1 MFFFDGSNELTI
13 EVGELPVSYL
23 SLSILANR
31 VTYLL
36 RHSEMILQRWK
47 KEVPPVGWGRFLGN
61 DATEAHTKSK
71 TRVSTTS
78 HVQNMHI
85 SI

>member
-1 MFFFDGSNELTI
+1 MFFLDGSNELTI
-13 EVGELPVSYL
+13 EVGELLVSYL
-23 SLSILANR
+23 SLSILVNR

-61 DATEAHTKSK
+61 ATEAHTKSK
-71 TRVSTTS
+71 TWVYTTS

-85 SI
+85 FI